1 MFDKRTD
8 LRGKVVACH
17 RIIGSERIHLR
28 DGQLYHVQ
36 DERDERRGK
45 KPPILCKKRE
55 KFRKLLFQNRCA
67 AHGLQSDFSPRRTG
81 FFRRQRRR
89 FGLFRIRLCALHGL
103 RCRIHTLIL
112 SFFPYL
118 VNPIRLFSH
127 IISRIFRIGGRKK
140 AEPFSVPPIFSTI
153 RIFSQ
158 RNI

>member
-67 AHGLQSDFSPRRTG
+67 AHGLQSDFSPRAGVSVSSVFVCVPCTG
-81 FFRRQRRR
+81 FVVVSIP
-89 FGLFRIRLCALHGL
+89 LFYHFF
-103 RCRIHTLIL
+103 LI
-112 SFFPYL
+112 
-118 VNPIRLFSH
+118 
-127 IISRIFRIGGRKK
+127 
-140 AEPFSVPPIFSTI
+140 
-153 RIFSQ
+153 
-158 RNI
+158 